1 GCILSYTFGHTNS
14 FSALPLPLT
23 HTFFLISPVLP
34 PSLSLCAHLCIS
46 SLFLTPSL
54 SLSLLSSLP
63 PSLYC
68 TLFFL
73 LLLFSPPLS
82 LSLSN
87 HFSLYLSAC
96 ALCFFTCHIFISK

>member
-54 SLSLLSSLP
+54 SLS
-63 PSLYC
+63 
-68 TLFFL
+68 
-73 LLLFSPPLS
+73 
-82 LSLSN
+82 N
-87 HFSLYLSAC
+87 HFSLPLTNFSRWAGKV
-96 ALCFFTCHIFISK
+96 TFIAETMHLTAQTNAHPSTHSTNPYTH